1 MVVFHHS
8 IENPPRHQGPSP
20 PEARWKIRM
29 FIYNMLNISCTCL
42 SISYKYTYI
51 YIHHIKSIYIYTT
64 NIHIIYLTLS
74 DWIWTYPTLLHPH
87 LQTWITFF
95 ASFPRVQ
102 EMNSQC
108 LPSLLRWL
116 PLTYTPEAL
125 NREPKTHLTEKEHLN
140 WTSEPPF
147 FWAPKMNFP
156 GFLVWKIWINYM
168 NLFKLSK

>member
-20 PEARWKIRM
+20 PEARGKIRM

-51 YIHHIKSIYIYTT
+51 YIYITLSLYISTQQIYISY
-64 NIHIIYLTLS
+64 IWHCLTGFEHTPRYFTP
-74 DWIWTYPTLLHPH
+74 TYRLGLL
-87 LQTWITFF
+87 FV

-108 LPSLLRWL
+108 LPSLVVGCHGN
-116 PLTYTPEAL
+116 TPEAL
-125 NREPKTHLTEKEHLN
+125 NREPKTHPTEKENHLN
-140 WTSEPPF
+140 LWTSIF
-147 FWAPKMNFP
+147 FS
-156 GFLVWKIWINYM
+156 
-168 NLFKLSK
+168 SKNEFSRV